1 MKKIKA
7 GIIGRNF
14 GYKVIFQA
22 LKKIKDFKVIG
33 FYVKDKKKI
42 N

>member
-22 LKKIKDFKVIG
+22 LKKIRGFKVIG
-33 FYVKDKKKI
+33 FCKK
-42 N
+42 

>member
-22 LKKIKDFKVIG
+22 KEGIIQ
-33 FYVKDKKKI
+33 KKKPSQDPI
-42 N
+42 LNYH